1 MPHTA
6 RVRYPARIVLLAL
19 TYPDIDPVAVQLGP
33 FVIRWYALAYIAGLL
48 IGWRLILRH
57 LGRLANPP
65 MSKVDVDDFL
75 VWAIV
80 AVILG
85 GRIGYMLFYN
95 ADFYLANP
103 TEALYL
109 WRGGMSF
116 HGGLAGVVIAM
127 WWFCRR
133 RDLALLPVADLIA
146 SVAPIGLFF
155 GRVANFI
162 NGELWG
168 RETDAPWGMAFPGAG
183 TLPRHPS
190 QLYEAMLEGVVLFA
204 VVQWLLRQERF
215 RERPGM
221 ISGAFLIGYGLSRM
235 FVELFREP
243 DTQIGFLP
251 FGSTLGQWLSVPLV
265 VAGLYLWVRGRQ
277 ASASASPAKSKRA
290 A

>member
-1 MPHTA
+1 
-6 RVRYPARIVLLAL
+6 VRGYVTLRAIVLLAL
-19 TYPDIDPVAVQLGP
+19 IYPDIDPVALELGP

-57 LGRLANPP
+57 VGRVANAP
-65 MSKVDVDDFL
+65 MTKVDVDDFL

-95 ADFYLANP
+95 AGYYLAHP
-103 TEALYL
+103 SEALFL

-116 HGGLAGVVIAM
+116 HGGLVGVVVAL

-146 SVAPIGLFF
+146 SVAPVGLFF
-155 GRVANFI
+155 GRLANFI

-168 RETDAPWGMAFPGAG
+168 RQSDVPWAMAFPGAG
-183 TLPRHPS
+183 DLPRHPS
-190 QLYEAMLEGVVLFA
+190 QLYEALLEGAVLFVVL
-204 VVQWLLRQERF
+204 QWMLRQERL
-215 RERPGM
+215 RERHG
-221 ISGAFLIGYGLSRM
+221 IITGAFLIGYGLSRM
-235 FVELFREP
+235 FIELFREP
-243 DTQIGFLP
+243 DRQIGFLP

-265 VAGLYLWVRGRQ
+265 LGGLYLWTRARPLPPPR
-277 ASASASPAKSKRA
+277 AAKSKRA